1 MLLRYLKCEHQKFLY
16 DRWAIIIAAGIM
28 IFVPVIVLT
37 LEPYMGSASGN
48 TAVSKLIQG
57 FYLGQ
62 AGHTVLAA
70 IYFGQEY
77 KRSTLRTSLLSTPKR
92 WLFLLSKLLCI
103 MTWIV
108 IILVVSAILSF
119 AAISIALP
127 ENLSAGEALRYLLP
141 AFLSTVELA
150 AITCAVVILTR
161 SMIVSMAVM
170 VSLILG
176 LGSILLQYCGQ
187 MKYIPVISAMNAF
200 FEVKLPIYPNVST
213 GLSIQAI
220 WAIVLLSAAF
230 FAFSKRYVR

>member
-1 MLLRYLKCEHQKFLY
+1 
-16 DRWAIIIAAGIM
+16 
-28 IFVPVIVLT
+28 
-37 LEPYMGSASGN
+37 
-48 TAVSKLIQG
+48 
-57 FYLGQ
+57 
-62 AGHTVLAA
+62 
-70 IYFGQEY
+70 
-77 KRSTLRTSLLSTPKR
+77 
-92 WLFLLSKLLCI
+92 
-103 MTWIV
+103 MTWVV

-187 MKYIPVISAMNAF
+187 MKYIPVMSAMNVF

-213 GLSIQAI
+213 GLFIQAV

-230 FAFSKRYVR
+230 FAFGRRYVR